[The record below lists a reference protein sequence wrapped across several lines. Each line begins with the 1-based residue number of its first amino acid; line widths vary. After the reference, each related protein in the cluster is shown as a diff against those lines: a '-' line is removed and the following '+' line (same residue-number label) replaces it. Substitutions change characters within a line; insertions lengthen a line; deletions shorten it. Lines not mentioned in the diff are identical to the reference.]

1 MQTTKYTALI
11 TGATGLIG
19 QELVKQLLMD
29 DRCERVTVWVRK
41 RTELQHPKLEQ
52 VVVTFDALPQEG
64 NGLGAS
70 LAFCCLGTTI
80 KKAGSQ
86 AEQYKIDHDYV
97 VAFAQTCARN
107 GIRSLAVVSSLGA
120 DRSTSN
126 FYLRTKGE
134 MERDVSALPFHQV
147 VFVRPSLLL
156 GKRSEFRFG
165 EAIMMRI
172 MRATGWL
179 MVGGLKRY
187 KAIEAKQV
195 AEGLIRESLANQEG
209 VRIVES
215 DKI

>member
-1 MQTTKYTALI
+1 MLTTKYSALI

-29 DRCERVTVWVRK
+29 DQFERVTVWVRK
-41 RTELQHPKLEQ
+41 RTQLQHPKLEQ
-52 VVVTFDALPQEG
+52 VIVNFEALPQEG

-70 LAFCCLGTTI
+70 HAFCCLGTTI

-97 VAFAQTCARN
+97 VAFAKTCANN
-107 GIRSLAVVSSLGA
+107 GVRSLAVVSSLGA
-120 DRSTSN
+120 KVSTSN

-134 MERDVSALPFHQV
+134 MEQDVSALPFHQV
-147 VFVRPSLLL
+147 VFARPSLLL
-156 GKRSEFRFG
+156 GKRSEFRLG

-179 MVGGLKRY
+179 MVGGLGKY
-187 KAIEAKQV
+187 KAIEATQV
-195 AEGLIRESLANQEG
+195 AAGLIRESLANREG